1 MARYAHGRGCAPFRI
16 SLPKEELVLLTL
28 EAMSSSG
35 GWSGSPSSWSVAAV
49 GVLAGLG
56 AGYALGA
63 ASNGWLE
70 ARRRRPPP
78 ASSSQ
83 VAVEVSGNLVAAL
96 VELTA
101 EVEVP
106 S

>member
-1 MARYAHGRGCAPFRI
+1 M
-16 SLPKEELVLLTL
+16 
-28 EAMSSSG
+28 
-35 GWSGSPSSWSVAAV
+35 

-56 AGYALGA
+56 AAYALGA